1 MSENEIEVVGFKER
15 LAFAA
20 KAAWH
25 IILNRPIICYFDDS
39 QIYARTNPFYMKAA
53 AELLSEVA
61 DDQIADEIVQNVK
74 NLVEIPA
81 HRKN

>member
-1 MSENEIEVVGFKER
+1 MSENEIEVIGFGER
-15 LAFAA
+15 LMFAV

-25 IILNRPIICYFDDS
+25 IILNRPIICYFDDA

-53 AELLSEVA
+53 AQLLDELA
-61 DDQIADEIVQNVK
+61 DDQIADEIVESVK

-81 HRKN
+81 HRRN